1 MDAIWDDRD
10 GADGA
15 WRSGSSSGAENGVCS
30 CFCGSYGTAS
40 STRRCKRSW
49 WRPTRNWCAERS
61 AFRPAQVAMA
71 LLLQAAL
78 GVPDHEVVE
87 LTVMDRRWQMVLGCL
102 GAEEPLFSQGT
113 LFNFRQRMIAKGLDQ
128 ELFDKTVALARETG
142 GFSATYLRAAFDASP
157 LWGAGRVGGRHL
169 QSHRACCDARR
180 SHGRRAIGPIVRR
193 GRCRSGNSR
202 GGCDEHQDRGWTS
215 TGTILTPGK
224 RAYRSSSGRCRPSVA
239 GSIVS
244 SRSS

>member
-157 LWGAGRVGGRHL
+157 LWGAGRVGRHL